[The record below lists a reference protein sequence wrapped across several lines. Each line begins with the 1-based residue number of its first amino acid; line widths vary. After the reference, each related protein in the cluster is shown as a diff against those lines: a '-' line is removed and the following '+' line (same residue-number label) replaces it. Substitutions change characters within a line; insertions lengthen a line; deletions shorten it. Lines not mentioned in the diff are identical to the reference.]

1 MFAKKTNTGASAQI
15 DSLIGHGTKV
25 EGNIS
30 FSGGL
35 RVDGEIHGKVIA
47 QTPQATLMLSEQG
60 AIHGHVDVA
69 HLIVNGAINGPVRAT
84 EFLELHP
91 KARIIGDVEYG
102 MIEIQQGA
110 LIEGHL
116 ILRREHA
123 KGEERNDK
131 QQEPFII
138 DGE

>member
-1 MFAKKTNTGASAQI
+1 MFANKKSHTGASAQI
-15 DSLIGHGTKV
+15 DSLIGQGTKV

-47 QTPQATLMLSEQG
+47 QTPQSALMLSELG
-60 AIHGHVDVA
+60 VINGHVEVS
-69 HLIVNGAINGPVRAT
+69 HLIVNGTVNGPVRAS

-91 KARIIGDVEYG
+91 KARITGDVEYG

-116 ILRREHA
+116 LLRRE
-123 KGEERNDK
+123 KGK
-131 QQEPFII
+131 
-138 DGE
+138 DGKDGQDFLTPED